1 MTTIALLPGDGVG
14 PEVTRQARIALEAI
28 ARKYGHD
35 FRFVRAAIG
44 GDAIDSF
51 GVPLPD
57 ATLDLCRNADAI
69 MLGAVGGPK
78 WEEMPVPL
86 RPEQGLLA
94 LRRNLGLFA
103 NIRPVM
109 APTIPWLLSPLKP
122 EILAG
127 TDIVFVRELTGGIY
141 FGEKK
146 LEPIAGCAKGGER
159 ATDSSTYTTEE
170 IASVVRVAARIALE
184 RRGLVTSV
192 DKANVLETSRL
203 WRRVATAV
211 IRDEFPGVQLEHRLV
226 DSFSMDI
233 ILRPSTFDVVVTENM
248 FGDILTDEASVLAG
262 SIGMLASASLGH
274 PGIDGR
280 QPGMYEPIHGSA
292 PNIAG
297 CDVANPAGAI
307 LSAAMLLRYSLG
319 MHDEAA
325 CIEAAVETVYASGYV
340 TPDLAQPDQPA
351 FHTSDVGQAVARA
364 IEDADL
370 CASAAQFERLNLGYQ
385 GDDTCTTTH
394 RRLQRVLE

>member
-1 MTTIALLPGDGVG
+1 MTMIALLPGDGVG
-14 PEVTRQARIALEAI
+14 PEVTRQARIALVAI
-28 ARKYGHD
+28 AQKYGHD
-35 FRFVRAAIG
+35 FRFIKAAIG

-57 ATLDLCRNADAI
+57 ATLDLCRNADGI

-78 WEEMPVPL
+78 WEDIPVAL

-94 LRRNLGLFA
+94 LRRKLGLFA
-103 NIRPVM
+103 NIRPVK
-109 APTIPWLLSPLKP
+109 APEIPWPLSPIKP
-122 EILAG
+122 EVLAG

-146 LEPIAGCAKGGER
+146 LEPVAGCANGGER
-159 ATDSSTYTTEE
+159 ASDSSTYTTEE
-170 IASVVRVAARIALE
+170 ITSVVRVAARIALE

-211 IRDEFPGVQLEHRLV
+211 MRDEFPEVQLEHRLV
-226 DSFSMDI
+226 DSFSMDV
-233 ILRPSTFDVVVTENM
+233 ILRPSAFDVVVTENM

-274 PGIDGR
+274 PGVNGK
-280 QPGMYEPIHGSA
+280 QLGMYEPIHGSA
-292 PNIAG
+292 PSIAG
-297 CDVANPAGAI
+297 CDVANPMGAI
-307 LSAAMLLRYSLG
+307 LSAAMLLRYSLE
-319 MHDEAA
+319 MHEEAA
-325 CIEAAVETVYASGYV
+325 CIEAAVETVCSSGYV

-364 IEDADL
+364 IADADL
-370 CASAAQFERLNLGYQ
+370 HASAAHFERLSLG
-385 GDDTCTTTH
+385 C
-394 RRLQRVLE
+394 